1 MATEQALIRSNV
13 VFRDSV
19 NTFRWYDAFGP
30 NVAKFITSFTHM
42 PADDS
47 TTDPTEWV
55 NTVVEAGAGTSTAVL
70 ADVAGGALTIT
81 TAANEDDGW
90 SSQLGNPNSGE
101 WASFAAEYPTYYGVR
116 FQINDVDQTD
126 CFFGLAVT
134 DTALL
139 GGVTDGMYFRSVDG
153 SAVLNFVLEKDSV
166 ESTTAVAT
174 MTDATDITAE
184 FLYWGSN
191 VYVYIDGVLVQ
202 TIADTDTN
210 FPNDELLR
218 LSYEFLTGEAV
229 ANTCQVRFMRLIQIQ
244 N

>member
-1 MATEQALIRSNV
+1 MASEIVSIRNAQV
-13 VFRDSV
+13 VRDSAL
-19 NTFRWYDAFGP
+19 THRWYDAFGES
-30 NVAKFITSFTHM
+30 VAKFVTSFTHM
-42 PADDS
+42 PADDT

-70 ADVAGGALTIT
+70 ADVAGGALAIT
-81 TAANEDDGW
+81 CAAGENDGW

-101 WASFAAEYPTYYGVR
+101 WVTFAAEYPLYYGVQ
-116 FQINDVDQTD
+116 FQGNDVDQTD
-126 CFFGLAVT
+126 FFFGLAVT

-153 SAVLNFVLEKDSV
+153 SAVLNFVLEKDSA
-166 ESTTAVAT
+166 ETTTAVAT

-191 VYVYIDGVLVQ
+191 VYVYIDGALVT
-202 TIADTDTN
+202 TIADSDAN

-218 LSYEFLTGEAV
+218 LSYEVLTGEAV
-229 ANTCQVRFMRLIQIQ
+229 ANTCQVRWMRLIQVQ
-244 N
+244 Q